1 MQSKGT
7 TLSKTI
13 DYIDKLR
20 TQNERLTDTLKD
32 HDRLI
37 VENQVLRQQMEELRR
52 ENALLRANIHM
63 QQQEH
68 AEINA
73 ESQQMETA
81 Q

>member
-1 MQSKGT
+1 M
-7 TLSKTI
+7 SKTI

-68 AEINA
+68 AEINT

>member
-1 MQSKGT
+1 M
-7 TLSKTI
+7 
-13 DYIDKLR
+13 R

-68 AEINA
+68 AEINT
-73 ESQQMETA
+73 EQQQIETA